1 MTLSKIL
8 TIINIMGGTAAF
20 CCLFLT
26 MRNYILGRYMKNYIF
41 LLFASMAML
50 VLGQFFTIVYEIET
64 NWKLKLIG
72 IYLWYKAIYFAW
84 AIRFTSIKK

>member
-1 MTLSKIL
+1 MTTSKIL
-8 TIINIMGGTAAF
+8 TIINIMGGAAAI

-26 MRNYILGRYMKNYIF
+26 MRNYKLGRWMRNYIF
-41 LLFASMAML
+41 LLFASMTLL
-50 VLGQFFTIVYEIET
+50 VLGQFYTIVYEIES

-72 IYLWYKAIYFAW
+72 LYLWYKAIYFAW